1 MTKASSKKP
10 AKPVKKPAAKAAA
23 SKASP
28 AKKSAKPVKAAAKS
42 AKPDPKAKAAVK
54 AAAVKAAP
62 KKPEKIEKL
71 TKAQIAAKAKE
82 DAKLLKAKGKVD
94 PKAAPVVVTPP
105 KSNKIAPKKPGEN
118 ETPGDAD
125 SPLLDMS
132 DVGVR
137 KMIAKAK
144 ARGYV
149 TYDELNKVLPSDKTS
164 SEQIEDTMALL
175 NEMGINVIESEEAE
189 EGEEGGA
196 IVAADGGSKA
206 LATTAK
212 AGEQYDRTDDPVR
225 MYLREMGSVE
235 LLSREGEIAIA
246 KRIEAGR
253 ELMIGALCESPL
265 TFEALTVWRDELN
278 EGKVLLRDIIDL
290 EAMYGAGP
298 DGQPA
303 NVPPPVGP
311 DGKPLNT
318 GDVAAPAE
326 FKKPEAPKPAPKPA
340 EPKAEGEGGEGG
352 EGAAP
357 ADDGDDFDDEGNL
370 PLSAM
375 EAALKPQVL
384 ASLDAIANL
393 YKKLGKLQDASVEAA
408 LASDELSTGQERR
421 FKKLRNETMDLVKSL
436 KLNNNRIEAL
446 VDQMYGINKRL
457 VGLEGKLLRLAES
470 HGVERAEFLK
480 QYFGNELDPNWARR
494 VGRLS
499 GLGWHDF
506 VTDERD
512 KIKLLRDDIQAMA
525 SETRQSVSEF
535 RRNVQTVQKGERE
548 SGVAKKEMIEA
559 NLRLVIS
566 IAKKYTN
573 RGLQFLDLI
582 QEGNIGLMKAVDKFE
597 YRRGYK
603 FSTYATW
610 WIRQAIT
617 RSIADQARTIR
628 IPVHMIETI
637 NKLVRTSR
645 QMLHEIGREPTP
657 EELAERL
664 AMPLE
669 KVRKVLKIAKE
680 PISLET
686 PIGDEEDSHLGDFIQ
701 DPNVVLPID
710 AAIQANLR
718 ETTTRVLATL
728 TPREE
733 RVLRMRFGIGMNT
746 DHTLEEVGQQF
757 SVTRERIRQ
766 IEAKALRKLK
776 HPSRSRKLRSF
787 LDN

>member
-1 MTKASSKKP
+1 MTKASKKP
-10 AKPVKKPAAKAAA
+10 AKSVKKPAAKAAA
-23 SKASP
+23 SKAAP
-28 AKKSAKPVKAAAKS
+28 AKKSAKPVAKT
-42 AKPDPKAKAAVK
+42 KPVLKAAVK
-54 AAAVKAAP
+54 AAKPDLKSKILAKAAA
-62 KKPEKIEKL
+62 KKPEKVEKL
-71 TKAQIAAKAKE
+71 TKAQLAAKAKE
-82 DAKLLKAKGKVD
+82 EKLKAKAAA
-94 PKAAPVVVTPP
+94 KAEAKAPAPAPVMPIKP
-105 KSNKIAPKKPGEN
+105 GSKIAPKKPGEN

-164 SEQIEDTMALL
+164 SEQIEDTMAML

-196 IVAADGGSKA
+196 LVAAEGSKA

-212 AGEQYDRTDDPVR
+212 SGEQYDRTDDPVR

-311 DGKPLNT
+311 DGQPLN
-318 GDVAAPAE
+318 GAPAE
-326 FKKPEAPKPAPKPA
+326 FKKPEPPKPAPPPKPA
-340 EPKAEGEGGEGG
+340 EPKADGEATEGGETP
-352 EGAAP
+352 A

-499 GLGWHDF
+499 GIGWHDF

-512 KIKLLRDDIQAMA
+512 KIKALRDDIQAMA

>member
-1 MTKASSKKP
+1 
-10 AKPVKKPAAKAAA
+10 
-23 SKASP
+23 
-28 AKKSAKPVKAAAKS
+28 
-42 AKPDPKAKAAVK
+42 
-54 AAAVKAAP
+54 
-62 KKPEKIEKL
+62 
-71 TKAQIAAKAKE
+71 
-82 DAKLLKAKGKVD
+82 
-94 PKAAPVVVTPP
+94 
-105 KSNKIAPKKPGEN
+105 
-118 ETPGDAD
+118 
-125 SPLLDMS
+125 MS

-144 ARGYV
+144 TRGYV

-189 EGEEGGA
+189 EGEEGTA
-196 IVAADGGSKA
+196 LVPEGSKA
-206 LATTAK
+206 LATTGK
-212 AGEQYDRTDDPVR
+212 TGEQYDRTDDPVR

-290 EAMYGAGP
+290 EAMYGGGP
-298 DGQPA
+298 DAAAAATTEG
-303 NVPPPVGP
+303 GE
-311 DGKPLNT
+311 
-318 GDVAAPAE
+318 AAPGMPSQGG
-326 FKKPEAPKPAPKPA
+326 FKPPRIQEARTVRPDAA
-340 EPKAEGEGGEGG
+340 AAHGQAGEGGRRRS
-352 EGAAP
+352 P
-357 ADDGDDFDDEGNL
+357 PRPPRCRRRWPIPGDDFDDEGNL

-384 ASLDAIANL
+384 ASLDAIAAL

-446 VDQMYGINKRL
+446 VDQMYGINRRL
-457 VGLEGKLLRLAES
+457 VSLEGRLLRLAEA
-470 HGVERAEFLK
+470 HGVDRGDFLK

-506 VTDERD
+506 VTEERD
-512 KIKLLRDDIQAMA
+512 KVKSLRDEIQAMA

-680 PISLET
+680 PDQPRNPHRRRGRQPSGRLHPGSQCGAADRCRHPGEFARNHH
-686 PIGDEEDSHLGDFIQ
+686 PGAGD
-701 DPNVVLPID
+701 PD
-710 AAIQANLR
+710 AARGGACC
-718 ETTTRVLATL
+718 ACA
-728 TPREE
+728 
-733 RVLRMRFGIGMNT
+733 
-746 DHTLEEVGQQF
+746 
-757 SVTRERIRQ
+757 S
-766 IEAKALRKLK
+766 ASA
-776 HPSRSRKLRSF
+776 
-787 LDN
+787 

>member
-1 MTKASSKKP
+1 MTKASSRKP

-23 SKASP
+23 SKSVP
-28 AKKSAKPVKAAAKS
+28 AKKAPAKPVKAHAKPVKAAAKS
-42 AKPDPKAKAAVK
+42 HTHAKPAAKADAHKKAK
-54 AAAVKAAP
+54 P
-62 KKPEKIEKL
+62 EKL
-71 TKAQIAAKAKE
+71 TKAQLAALAKEEKTKAKAG
-82 DAKLLKAKGKVD
+82 AKAGKAD
-94 PKAAPVVVTPP
+94 SKAVAPVVPPP
-105 KSNKIAPKKPGEN
+105 KPGAKPLAKKPGEN

-164 SEQIEDTMALL
+164 SEQIEDTMAML

-196 IVAADGGSKA
+196 LVPESGTGKA
-206 LATTAK
+206 LATTPK

-298 DGQPA
+298 DGQP

-311 DGKPLNT
+311 DGQPLNS
-318 GDVAAPAE
+318 GINALNGANGAAPQAPE
-326 FKKPEAPKPAPKPA
+326 FKKPAPPPPPPPTPKPAPA
-340 EPKAEGEGGEGG
+340 PKAEGEEGSEGE
-352 EGAAP
+352 AAAA
-357 ADDGDDFDDEGNL
+357 ADGQEEDFDDEGNL

-384 ASLDAIANL
+384 AALDSIAAL

-446 VDQMYGINKRL
+446 VDQMYGINRRL

-470 HGVERAEFLK
+470 HGVDRSEFLK

-494 VGRLS
+494 VGRLT
-499 GLGWHDF
+499 GIGWHDF

-512 KIKLLRDDIQAMA
+512 KIKTLRDDIQQLAQ
-525 SETRQSVSEF
+525 ETRQSVSEF

-573 RGLQFLDLI
+573 RGLQFL
-582 QEGNIGLMKAVDKFE
+582 
-597 YRRGYK
+597 
-603 FSTYATW
+603 
-610 WIRQAIT
+610 
-617 RSIADQARTIR
+617 
-628 IPVHMIETI
+628 
-637 NKLVRTSR
+637 
-645 QMLHEIGREPTP
+645 
-657 EELAERL
+657 
-664 AMPLE
+664 
-669 KVRKVLKIAKE
+669 
-680 PISLET
+680 
-686 PIGDEEDSHLGDFIQ
+686 
-701 DPNVVLPID
+701 
-710 AAIQANLR
+710 
-718 ETTTRVLATL
+718 
-728 TPREE
+728 
-733 RVLRMRFGIGMNT
+733 
-746 DHTLEEVGQQF
+746 
-757 SVTRERIRQ
+757 
-766 IEAKALRKLK
+766 
-776 HPSRSRKLRSF
+776 
-787 LDN
+787 

>member
-1 MTKASSKKP
+1 
-10 AKPVKKPAAKAAA
+10 
-23 SKASP
+23 
-28 AKKSAKPVKAAAKS
+28 
-42 AKPDPKAKAAVK
+42 
-54 AAAVKAAP
+54 
-62 KKPEKIEKL
+62 
-71 TKAQIAAKAKE
+71 
-82 DAKLLKAKGKVD
+82 
-94 PKAAPVVVTPP
+94 
-105 KSNKIAPKKPGEN
+105 
-118 ETPGDAD
+118 
-125 SPLLDMS
+125 MS

-137 KMIAKAK
+137 KMIQRAKQ
-144 ARGYV
+144 RGYV
-149 TYDELNKVLPSDKTS
+149 TYDELNKVLPSEKTS

-196 IVAADGGSKA
+196 LVEAGSKA
-206 LATTAK
+206 VATTPK

-298 DGQPA
+298 DGQTAGDGQANGQMGGAMPA
-303 NVPPPVGP
+303 PNGQA
-311 DGKPLNT
+311 
-318 GDVAAPAE
+318 GDAP
-326 FKKPEAPKPAPKPA
+326 PEAL
-340 EPKAEGEGGEGG
+340 KAEAQKVETQKIETPRPQPEARKSGDGEGGEAPGGEGGEGG
-352 EGAAP
+352 N
-357 ADDGDDFDDEGNL
+357 DGEDFDDEGNL

-384 ASLDAIANL
+384 ETLDQIASL

-408 LASDELSTGQERR
+408 LGADELSTGQERR
-421 FKKLRNETMDLVKSL
+421 FKKLRTETMDLVKSL

-470 HGVERAEFLK
+470 HGVDRSEFLK
-480 QYFGNELDPNWARR
+480 QHFGNELDPNWARR
-494 VGRLS
+494 VARLT
-499 GLGWHDF
+499 GIGWHDF

-512 KIKLLRDDIQAMA
+512 KIKVLRDDIQQLAT
-525 SETRQSVSEF
+525 ETRQSVEDF

-548 SGVAKKEMIEA
+548 SSVAKKEMIEA

-645 QMLHEIGREPTP
+645 QMLHEIGREPP
-657 EELAERL
+657 KR
-664 AMPLE
+664 
-669 KVRKVLKIAKE
+669 
-680 PISLET
+680 
-686 PIGDEEDSHLGDFIQ
+686 DSFW
-701 DPNVVLPID
+701 PY
-710 AAIQANLR
+710 R
-718 ETTTRVLATL
+718 
-728 TPREE
+728 
-733 RVLRMRFGIGMNT
+733 
-746 DHTLEEVGQQF
+746 
-757 SVTRERIRQ
+757 
-766 IEAKALRKLK
+766 
-776 HPSRSRKLRSF
+776 
-787 LDN
+787 